1 MRCSAVAQ
9 PYGYGICQTG
19 FDDGV
24 WVKNRAQAF
33 ECTIAGKTVGVTLRH
48 GGGLQEPEG
57 VYVRCDERDCQY
69 VDLNEA
75 PCPLRIDMFA
85 DGSDRRVA
93 EHVAGHAGT
102 RFCYGCLTEVLGVT
116 HEQVRRA
123 SWRLKDV
130 QGFAIKPSRC
140 AECRRRRV
148 TIGISSEGAPA
159 VMEVAAAA
167 PADSLAATPV
177 AIGAGLTAPLSAY
190 LLSHP
195 SFAFCAHCL
204 ARELGIS
211 PAVARDA
218 MWSLESTETA
228 NVRTGQCVSCLLTK
242 RVIRYDP
249 SSHDNE
255 APRRIIELLVKSAGT
270 PWCASCVAFA
280 ADVALPDARRIL
292 GYLEPLTEFTR
303 ATTACSACGR
313 WQPVITAVI
322 ADDADGD
329 AERAAVLTTAIS
341 GQRRHRGYRIAL
353 LSFRTAEGWKPFAL
367 VNTAAGALVAD
378 GPPFV
383 LAAVPSKVEADALA
397 ESQARAWIDKRFP

>member
-1 MRCSAVAQ
+1 M
-9 PYGYGICQTG
+9 
-19 FDDGV
+19 
-24 WVKNRAQAF
+24 KNRAQAF
-33 ECTIAGKTVGVTLRH
+33 ECSIAGKTVAVTLRH

-69 VDLNEA
+69 VDVNQA

-93 EHVAGHAGT
+93 EHVASHAGT
-102 RFCYGCLTEVLGVT
+102 RFCYGCLTDVLSVT

-148 TIGISSEGAPA
+148 TIGITPEGAEA
-159 VMEVAAAA
+159 VRAAVAAGPTDGLAAGAA
-167 PADSLAATPV
+167 PMV
-177 AIGAGLTAPLSAY
+177 GAGFSAPLSAY
-190 LLSHP
+190 LQAQP

-204 ARELGIS
+204 ARELAIS
-211 PAVARDA
+211 AAAARDA

-242 RVIRYDP
+242 RVVRYDP

-303 ATTACSACGR
+303 STAACSA
-313 WQPVITAVI
+313 
-322 ADDADGD
+322 
-329 AERAAVLTTAIS
+329 
-341 GQRRHRGYRIAL
+341 
-353 LSFRTAEGWKPFAL
+353 
-367 VNTAAGALVAD
+367 
-378 GPPFV
+378 
-383 LAAVPSKVEADALA
+383 
-397 ESQARAWIDKRFP
+397 